1 MDVFNNNSD
10 FSCFP
15 SSLEKFIE
23 QSNEIKNII
32 VGFNKLAEIARPFAE
47 IARPIVP
54 YTFNS
59 SATSFLKQPEGI
71 AKFIELVQKIATIPY
86 LFPANRIDYKKPK
99 EVKLLNNKVVNFIP
113 TATQQLCEQEDT
125 VARFYVG
132 KKDKDNDKKAN
143 KQVIVI
149 VEFSENEGCV
159 LSRPINQFETN
170 ILSAVFTIF
179 ISGNLTFSPKHICEI
194 LTGGGR
200 AEKSPNLLAEI
211 EKSIDRLKS
220 IFVRIDATEQAKK
233 QNYKIQK
240 AISESYLLPLR
251 KEKRIFKGK
260 QQEEIAYEF
269 IDIPAIFNYSQD
281 VKQIV
286 TCPTQLLQL
295 SNASQE
301 LINLRIAV
309 IKRVMNIATGS
320 LKSNK
325 ILINSIL
332 EEAKITTEQSTQRKR
347 YIKAIEKSLEEAKYQ
362 GYILDFIKLKKST
375 GPTGGRPSLNGFE
388 IVVNKIAKKKK

>member
-1 MDVFNNNSD
+1 MDVSFNNNSD

-23 QSNEIKNII
+23 QSNKIKNII
-32 VGFNKLAEIARPFAE
+32 VSFNKLAEIARP
-47 IARPIVP
+47 IVTP
-54 YTFNS
+54 YIFNS
-59 SATSFLKQPEGI
+59 SATSYLKQPEGI
-71 AKFIELVQKIATIPY
+71 AKFIELAQKIATITY
-86 LFPANRIDYKKPK
+86 LFSANRIDYKKPK
-99 EVKLLNNKVVNFIP
+99 EVKLLNNKVVNSIP
-113 TATQQLCEQEDT
+113 KATQQLCEIEGT
-125 VARFYVG
+125 VAEIEVS

-149 VEFSENEGCV
+149 VEFSENEGRV

-179 ISGNLTFSPKHICEI
+179 ISGNLTFSPKHIYEI

-220 IFVRIDATEQAKK
+220 IFVRIDATVQAKK

-269 IDIPAIFNYSQD
+269 IGIPAIFNYSQD

>member
-47 IARPIVP
+47 IA
-54 YTFNS
+54 
-59 SATSFLKQPEGI
+59 
-71 AKFIELVQKIATIPY
+71 KFIELAQKIATITHF
-86 LFPANRIDYKKPK
+86 FPANRIDYKKPK

-149 VEFSENEGCV
+149 VEFSENEGV

>member
-59 SATSFLKQPEGI
+59 SATSFLKQPEEI
-71 AKFIELVQKIATIPY
+71 AKFIELAQKITTITHF
-86 LFPANRIDYKKPK
+86 FPANRIDYKKPK
-99 EVKLLNNKVVNFIP
+99 EVKLLNNKVVNSIP
-113 TATQQLCEQEDT
+113 TATQKLCEKEGT

-132 KKDKDNDKKAN
+132 KKDNDKKAN
-143 KQVIVI
+143 KQVFVI
-149 VEFSENEGCV
+149 VEFSENEGRV

-269 IDIPAIFNYSQD
+269 IGIPAIFNYSQD

>member
-59 SATSFLKQPEGI
+59 SATSFLKQPEEI
-71 AKFIELVQKIATIPY
+71 AKFIELAKKIATITY

-99 EVKLLNNKVVNFIP
+99 EVKLLNNKVVNSIP
-113 TATQQLCEQEDT
+113 TATQKLCEKEVT

-132 KKDKDNDKKAN
+132 KKDNDKKAN
-143 KQVIVI
+143 KQVFVI
-149 VEFSENEGCV
+149 VEFSENEGRV

-179 ISGNLTFSPKHICEI
+179 ISGNLTFSPKHIYEI

-200 AEKSPNLLAEI
+200 VEKTSTLLAEI
-211 EKSIDRLKS
+211 EKGIDRLKS
-220 IFVRIDATEQAKK
+220 IFVRIDATVQAKK

-269 IDIPAIFNYSQD
+269 IGIPAIFNYSQD

>member
-1 MDVFNNNSD
+1 M
-10 FSCFP
+10 
-15 SSLEKFIE
+15 L
-23 QSNEIKNII
+23 
-32 VGFNKLAEIARPFAE
+32 
-47 IARPIVP
+47 
-54 YTFNS
+54 
-59 SATSFLKQPEGI
+59 
-71 AKFIELVQKIATIPY
+71 
-86 LFPANRIDYKKPK
+86 
-99 EVKLLNNKVVNFIP
+99 
-113 TATQQLCEQEDT
+113 
-125 VARFYVG
+125 
-132 KKDKDNDKKAN
+132 
-143 KQVIVI
+143 
-149 VEFSENEGCV
+149 
-159 LSRPINQFETN
+159 
-170 ILSAVFTIF
+170 
-179 ISGNLTFSPKHICEI
+179 
-194 LTGGGR
+194 
-200 AEKSPNLLAEI
+200 
-211 EKSIDRLKS
+211 
-220 IFVRIDATEQAKK
+220 
-233 QNYKIQK
+233 
-240 AISESYLLPLR
+240 LR

-362 GYILDFIKLKKST
+362 GYILDFIKLKKPT

>member
-59 SATSFLKQPEGI
+59 SATSFLKQPEEI
-71 AKFIELVQKIATIPY
+71 AKFIELAQKIATITY

-99 EVKLLNNKVVNFIP
+99 EVKLLNNKVVNSIP
-113 TATQQLCEQEDT
+113 TATQKLCEKERT

-132 KKDKDNDKKAN
+132 KKDNDKKAN
-143 KQVIVI
+143 KQVFVI
-149 VEFSENEGCV
+149 VEFSENEGRV

-179 ISGNLTFSPKHICEI
+179 ISGNLTFSPKHIYEI

-200 AEKSPNLLAEI
+200 VEKTSTLLAEI
-211 EKSIDRLKS
+211 EKGIDRLKS
-220 IFVRIDATEQAKK
+220 IFVRIDATVQAKK

-269 IDIPAIFNYSQD
+269 IGIPAIFNYSQD

>member
-1 MDVFNNNSD
+1 MDVSFNNNSD

-23 QSNEIKNII
+23 QSNKIKNII
-32 VGFNKLAEIARPFAE
+32 VGFNKLAE

-71 AKFIELVQKIATIPY
+71 AKFIELAQKIATITY

-113 TATQQLCEQEDT
+113 TATQQLYEQEGT

-132 KKDKDNDKKAN
+132 KKDNDKKAN
-143 KQVIVI
+143 KQVFVI
-149 VEFSENEGCV
+149 VEFSENEGRV

-179 ISGNLTFSPKHICEI
+179 ISGNLTFSPKHIYEI

-200 AEKSPNLLAEI
+200 VEKTSTLLAEI
-211 EKSIDRLKS
+211 EKGIDRLKS
-220 IFVRIDATEQAKK
+220 IFVRIDATVQAKK

-269 IDIPAIFNYSQD
+269 IGIPAIFNYSQD

>member
-1 MDVFNNNSD
+1 MDVSFNNNSD

-59 SATSFLKQPEGI
+59 SATSFLKQPEEI
-71 AKFIELVQKIATIPY
+71 AKFIELAQKIATITHF
-86 LFPANRIDYKKPK
+86 FPANRIDYKKPK
-99 EVKLLNNKVVNFIP
+99 EVKLLNNKVVNSIP
-113 TATQQLCEQEDT
+113 TATQKLCEKEGT

-132 KKDKDNDKKAN
+132 KKDNDKKAN
-143 KQVIVI
+143 KQVFVI
-149 VEFSENEGCV
+149 VEFSENEGRV

-179 ISGNLTFSPKHICEI
+179 ISGNLTFSPKHIYEI

-200 AEKSPNLLAEI
+200 VEKTSTLLAEI
-211 EKSIDRLKS
+211 EKGIDRLKS

-260 QQEEIAYEF
+260 QQEEIAYKF

-362 GYILDFIKLKKST
+362 GDILDFIKLKKST

>member
-59 SATSFLKQPEGI
+59 SATSFLKQPEEI
-71 AKFIELVQKIATIPY
+71 AKFIELAQKITTITHF
-86 LFPANRIDYKKPK
+86 FPANRIDYKKPK
-99 EVKLLNNKVVNFIP
+99 EVKLLNNKVVNSIP
-113 TATQQLCEQEDT
+113 TATQKLCEKEGT

-132 KKDKDNDKKAN
+132 KKDNDKKAN
-143 KQVIVI
+143 KQVFVI
-149 VEFSENEGCV
+149 VEFSENEGRV

-179 ISGNLTFSPKHICEI
+179 ISGNLTFSPKHIYEI

-200 AEKSPNLLAEI
+200 VEKTSTLLAEI
-211 EKSIDRLKS
+211 EKGIDRLKS
-220 IFVRIDATEQAKK
+220 IFVRIDATVQAKK

-269 IDIPAIFNYSQD
+269 IGIPAIFNYSQD